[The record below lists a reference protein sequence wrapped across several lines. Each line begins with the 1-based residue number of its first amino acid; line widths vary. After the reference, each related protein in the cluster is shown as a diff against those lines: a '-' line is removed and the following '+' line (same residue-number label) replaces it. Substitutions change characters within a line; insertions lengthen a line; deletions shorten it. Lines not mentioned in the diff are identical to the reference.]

1 MRGALSL
8 IILLILLPIGQGIL
22 SSPGANASSLPSRD
36 ILKLCE
42 ILPRFPFEHIGI
54 INLGASSVNLT
65 GWSLSDG
72 EGSWNFEGGP
82 ELDRRGE
89 LYVGFNL
96 TFMRLVHPGRLA
108 VDPLELHRKGRLAM
122 ADEGDEVL
130 LVDPQGTVV
139 DAIAY
144 GKSIYSGAGWNGE
157 KAAPP
162 GEGKVL
168 RRSTLNPYS
177 DTDTKTDWSISTMG
191 RTSFSSISASALVEP
206 FLCPE
211 EMRSR
216 MIREIRFAHESIS
229 VEVYIL
235 SDLNVASA
243 LASALERGVRVR
255 VLVEG
260 EPVGGLT
267 DSQEEVLQALSNQGC
282 EVCTISSFHGFKRY
296 DYLHPKFLVV
306 DGRRALLAS
315 ENFAYSSME
324 DNRGW
329 GVVVDSPIIAEALLD
344 VFDKDI
350 DSGFPD
356 ISRLKSR
363 IGTETIVLD
372 RVPDDQEQR
381 TSDSIGAKVRT
392 VLAPDFSYPS
402 ILGLISQTQRRL
414 LLELYYLTDQWDEER
429 DIFQSV
435 MDAARRGVSVR
446 LLLDGSWYNNEEG
459 RGNGALAKRMNDIAG
474 QEGLDLRAKTLSPFH
489 GYETLHNKGL
499 VSDDITLISSINW
512 VRASFERNR
521 EVGAII
527 ESAEVAE
534 YFAQAFEAD
543 WEDDAIAPELMVH
556 GSTQIQEGEMLV
568 LNATALDN
576 SGSTRIAWDVGLD
589 GTIEGEGAFFVST
602 LPPGESSIRVTA
614 LDPSNNSC
622 SLIINVTV
630 MASAKDEALI
640 YAAPVPALVAISIWA
655 VRKRVKRH

>member
-1 MRGALSL
+1 MRGALCL
-8 IILLILLPIGQGIL
+8 IILLILLPIGQGVL
-22 SSPGANASSLPSRD
+22 SSPGASASSAPSRTNM
-36 ILKLCE
+36 KLCE
-42 ILPRFPFEHIGI
+42 VLPRFPYEHIGI
-54 INLGASSVNLT
+54 INMGVSSINLT

-72 EGSWNFEGGP
+72 EGAWTFEGGP
-82 ELDRRGE
+82 ELERRGE
-89 LYVGFNL
+89 LYVGTNL
-96 TFMRLVHPGRLA
+96 TFMRSVHPGGLV
-108 VDPLELHRKGRLAM
+108 VDALELYRKGRLAM

-130 LVDPQGTVV
+130 LLDPQGGVV

-144 GKSIYSGAGWNGE
+144 GKSNYVGAGWTGE
-157 KAAPP
+157 KAASP
-162 GEGKVL
+162 GEGKAL

-177 DTDTKTDWSISTMG
+177 DTDTKLDWATSTLG

-211 EMRSR
+211 DMRSR
-216 MIREIRFAHESIS
+216 MLREIEFAHDSIS

-235 SDLNVASA
+235 SDLKVASA

-267 DSQEEVLQALSNQGC
+267 DSQEEVLQALSNHGC
-282 EVCTISSFHGFKRY
+282 EVYITSAFHGFKRY
-296 DYLHPKFLVV
+296 DYLHPKFLVA
-306 DGRRALLAS
+306 DGRRVLLAS

-329 GVVVDSPIIAEALLD
+329 GVVVDSPTIAAALQE
-344 VFDKDI
+344 VFDKDVG
-350 DSGFPD
+350 DGLPD
-356 ISRLKSR
+356 IRQLKSTV
-363 IGTETIVLD
+363 GTETFVLD
-372 RVPDDQEQR
+372 DVPRGQVQIAPDPI
-381 TSDSIGAKVRT
+381 SAKVRT

-402 ILGLISQTQRRL
+402 ILELISQAQRRL
-414 LLELYYLTDQWDEER
+414 LLELYYFTDQWDEER
-429 DIFQSV
+429 DIFRSV
-435 MDAARRGVSVR
+435 LDAARRGVSVR

-459 RGNGALAKRMNDIAG
+459 RGNGALAKRMNDLAA

-489 GYETLHNKGL
+489 GFETLHNKGL
-499 VSDDITLISSINW
+499 VSDDMTLISSINW

-534 YFAQAFEAD
+534 SFVQAFEAD
-543 WEDDAIAPELMVH
+543 WVDDAIAPELMVQ
-556 GSTQIQEGEMLV
+556 GSTRIEEGELLV
-568 LNATALDN
+568 LNATAIDN

-589 GTIEGEGAFFVST
+589 GTIEGEGAFFVAR
-602 LPPGESSIRVTA
+602 LPPGEASIRVTA

-622 SLIINVTV
+622 SLIVNVTV
-630 MASAKDEALI
+630 APSAKDDALI
-640 YAAPVPALVAISIWA
+640 YAASVPALVAIAIWA